1 MLAPALGDG
10 RGEMGVSAKTV
21 TAMRAPRQGRRGP
34 TELEAIK
41 AFVENTPLAVAMTDL
56 NLRFVAV
63 SLQWEADFGFA
74 GQSMIGMTS
83 YEAAP
88 DTEKFEA
95 AHQRVLA
102 GEQLRG
108 EPELLTLPNGETRWM
123 SWSASPWREKDGRT
137 GGMLLISRDM
147 TDLVEAQDDAR
158 RSRTLASM
166 IVEHSPLPMVVKD
179 VEGRVL
185 VINRA
190 MQKLYGVQ
198 EHEHRGRNVYEVM
211 SKDDAQLIA
220 EEDRRALESGET
232 IVVEEHRS
240 LPGFDTPRAIR
251 KTKAAIRGEDGA
263 AYLIAIS
270 EDVTE
275 ARRTQ
280 DALEKT
286 RAFLEMVIDNIPV
299 GLTVKT
305 AKDGRL
311 LLANLAGNRIFG
323 FDGADENV
331 GRTNEDVFEGEMA
344 ARFSERESELVRTG
358 VSRLYENDPIVTRNG
373 VRYINQFKALISN
386 AQADDYILTIT
397 EDVTARKQALDQVER
412 TRAFLETVIESMP
425 AGITVKDASTGKVL
439 ITNPAVEAIYGVGR
453 RENIGKSVEE
463 IFPSEMAERVRRQ
476 DMEVIARGGAHVYD
490 DQPVETPFGRKF
502 LRRKKVLIPGSDGPD
517 YLLSISEDVT
527 DRKLAQDALEGAL
540 HRAEAA
546 SVAKSEFLANMS
558 HEIRTPLNGV
568 LGLADALARMELTTQ
583 QREIVEMIVSS
594 GHALTGILSDVLD
607 LAKAEAGQLELAAE
621 PFGLRETIGSAAF
634 LFETVARDKGVG
646 FRVRFDPKGPDRLMG
661 DPLRIRQVVSNL
673 ISNAVKFTTEG
684 EIAVSVAC
692 RVGADGSAR
701 LSVKVK
707 DTGPGFSEELRSRLF
722 SRFEQGDGSITRRYG
737 GTGLGLSIA
746 SSLAQKMG
754 GQIDCRARPGE
765 GATFVFRARLEVDS
779 APQAVQAVR
788 PESRAADLRVR
799 PRVLLAEDHE
809 VNQKVVQLM
818 LGDAAELVIVGDGQ
832 RAADEALGARPF
844 DVILMDTQ
852 MPVMDGLT
860 AIRRIREEEL
870 RLGRTRTPII
880 SLTANAMAHQV
891 SASFEAGADHHLPK
905 PITADALFAAIERMM
920 EHSGEASAQ
929 AAVA

>member
-1 MLAPALGDG
+1 M
-10 RGEMGVSAKTV
+10 
-21 TAMRAPRQGRRGP
+21 TATRKPRQLRRGP

-56 NLRFVAV
+56 DLRFVAA
-63 SLQWEADFGFA
+63 SPQWEADFGLP
-74 GQSMIGMTS
+74 GQSWIGMTS

-88 DTEKFEA
+88 DTEKFKA

-102 GEQLRG
+102 GENMRG

-123 SWSASPWREKDGRT
+123 SWNASAWREKDGRI

-158 RSRTLASM
+158 RSRTMASM

-179 VEGRVL
+179 AEGRVL

-190 MQKLYGVQ
+190 MQKLYGVE
-198 EHEHRGRNVYEVM
+198 EHEHRGRNIYEVM
-211 SKDDAQLIA
+211 SEDDARLIA
-220 EEDRRALESGET
+220 DEDRRALESGET
-232 IVVEEHRS
+232 IVVEENRS
-240 LPGFDTPRAIR
+240 LPGFDSPRSIR
-251 KTKAAIRGEDGA
+251 KTKAAIRGEDGS

-275 ARRTQ
+275 AKRTQ
-280 DALEKT
+280 EALEKT
-286 RAFLEMVIDNIPV
+286 RAFLETVIDNIPV
-299 GLTVKT
+299 GLTVKD
-305 AKDGRL
+305 AANGKL
-311 LLANLAGNRIFG
+311 LLANQAVARIFG
-323 FDGADENV
+323 FETPEENL
-331 GRTNEDVFEGEMA
+331 GRNNEEVFDPDLA
-344 ARFSERESELVRTG
+344 SRYSERERELVRSG
-358 VSRLYENDPIVTRNG
+358 ESQLYENDLIVTRTG
-373 VRYINQFKALISN
+373 ARHINQFKALIRG
-386 AQADDYILTIT
+386 AADGDYILSIT
-397 EDVTARKQALDQVER
+397 EDVTARKRALDEVER

-463 IFPSEMAERVRRQ
+463 IFPSEMADRVRRQ
-476 DMEVIARGGAHVYD
+476 DLEVIALGGAHVYD
-490 DQPVETPFGRKF
+490 DQLVETPFGRKF

-527 DRKLAQDALEGAL
+527 ERKLAQDALEGAL

-568 LGLADALARMELTTQ
+568 LGLADALARMELTPQ

-621 PFGLRETIGSAAF
+621 SFGLRETIGSAAF

-646 FRVRFDPKGPDRLMG
+646 FRVKFDPDGPDRLMG

-684 EIAVSVAC
+684 EVAVNVAC

-707 DTGPGFSEELRSRLF
+707 DTGPGFSEEVRARLF

-754 GQIDCRARPGE
+754 GQIDCRGRPGE
-765 GATFVFRARLEVDS
+765 GATFVFRARLALDA
-779 APQAVQAVR
+779 APQVV
-788 PESRAADLRVR
+788 RAARLETRPADLGLK

-818 LGDAAELVIVGDGQ
+818 LGEAAELVIVGDGQ

-860 AIRRIREEEL
+860 AIRRIREEET

-891 SASFEAGADHHLPK
+891 RASFEAGADHHLAK

-920 EHSGEASAQ
+920 EQGAAAPGR